1 MTHHQVLSL
10 HACSSASRAGSI
22 ITCAPVIRPSIGNS
36 ARQPLMGEWDILED
50 SFSLVG
56 TAKRIALPDI
66 IHKSVHLHISKVMNK
81 TYQALY

>member
-10 HACSSASRAGSI
+10 HACSSASR
-22 ITCAPVIRPSIGNS
+22 APVIRPSIGNS